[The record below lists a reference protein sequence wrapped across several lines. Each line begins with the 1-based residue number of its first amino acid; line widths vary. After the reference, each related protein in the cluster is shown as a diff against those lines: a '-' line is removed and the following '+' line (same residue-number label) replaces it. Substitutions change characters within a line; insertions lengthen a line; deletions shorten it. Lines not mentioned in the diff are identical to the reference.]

1 MIDPNE
7 QHKYHDMNQSIM
19 KNNQNTQV
27 QKRPDEAS
35 GIHVEGHIKIFD
47 PNNMEIIVEKRA

>member
-7 QHKYHDMNQSIM
+7 QHKYHGMNQSNM
-19 KNNQNTQV
+19 KTNQTNQV

-47 PNNMEIIVEKRA
+47 PNSMEIIVEKRA

>member
-7 QHKYHDMNQSIM
+7 QHKYHDMNQPNM
-19 KNNQNTQV
+19 KTNQTTTV

-47 PNNMEIIVEKRA
+47 PNSMEVIVEKRA